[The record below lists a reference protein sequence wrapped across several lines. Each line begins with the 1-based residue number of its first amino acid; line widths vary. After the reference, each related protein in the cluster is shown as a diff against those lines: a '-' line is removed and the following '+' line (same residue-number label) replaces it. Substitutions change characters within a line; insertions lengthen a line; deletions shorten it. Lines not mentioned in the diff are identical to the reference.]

1 MNKEQLERLLNT
13 ACEIIT
19 DMEYAYFEVT
29 DGDKDMMNRIDTLFN
44 EISELGG
51 ITDPDGEAQDWDT
64 FGDKKI

>member
-1 MNKEQLERLLNT
+1 MNKEQLQRLLNT

-29 DGDKDMMNRIDTLFN
+29 YGDVEMQSRIDTLFN
-44 EISELGG
+44 EIAALGG
-51 ITDPDGEAQDWDT
+51 ISDPDGEAQDWDT